1 MKNLMYINGEWIG
14 KNLNTM
20 NVVNPATNE
29 VISNVPYGGA
39 EEARLAIEAAH
50 DAFASWSN
58 LTAFDRTK
66 ILRKYFDLIIEYED
80 ELAKLMTLEMG
91 KPITEARGEVHYA
104 ANYIEWYAEE
114 GKRIYGETIPTHHP
128 DKRLQLWKKPIGVVA
143 AITPWNFPAAML
155 TRKMGPA
162 LAAGCTVVIK
172 PSRETPLT
180 AIKLVEIAEQA
191 GFPKGVI
198 NIVTGSSKEIGE
210 IFLTDNR
217 VKKVTFTG
225 STEVGK
231 TLIKQSASTVKKL
244 SLELGGHAPIIILDD
259 ADIDKAVQGSIA
271 SKFRNTGQTCVCGNR
286 IYVQANIYDIFIDKF
301 TNAVKQLQIGNG
313 LDENVQV
320 GPLINNDAVK
330 KVIYHVENA
339 IELGATITTGG
350 QNPAE
355 DSNFYIP
362 TVIKDATADMIIM
375 NEETFGPVAPIQK
388 FNTIEEAVTLA
399 NDTPY
404 GLAAYVFTEN
414 IAKGTR
420 LIEQIDYGIVG
431 WNDGAPSAVQ
441 APFGG
446 MKESGLGREGG
457 HQGIDEFLEMQYVSI
472 GI

>member
-286 IYVQANIYDIFIDKF
+286 IYVQANIYDMFIDKF

-320 GPLINNDAVK
+320 GPLINNDAIK

-339 IELGATITTGG
+339 IELGATVTTGG

-457 HQGIDEFLEMQYVSI
+457 HQGIDDFLEMQYVSI